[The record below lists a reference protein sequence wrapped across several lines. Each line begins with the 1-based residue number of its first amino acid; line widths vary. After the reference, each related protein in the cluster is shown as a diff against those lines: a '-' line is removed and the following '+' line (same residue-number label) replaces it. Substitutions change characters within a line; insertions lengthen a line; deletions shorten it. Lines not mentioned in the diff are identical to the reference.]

1 VSRPRLAARLTE
13 AVTGELTMVCAPA
26 GFGKTALLAD
36 WAQRS
41 GRPVAWL
48 SLDAGDNDPVRFW
61 QHVTAALGDVRDGVR
76 ERLAPLL
83 GPPSPRSFEAVVTT
97 LVNELVTAPDELVL
111 VLDDYHLIEA
121 PAVHESMVFLLEHL
135 PAGLSL
141 AVACRAD
148 PPLPLARLRASG
160 ELAELRAAEL
170 RFTLEEA
177 TALLHE
183 AVGPDLPADAV
194 EALEARSEGWVT
206 GLQLAALSLRGRAD
220 VAGFVAAFSGSHRY
234 VLDYLAEEV
243 LDRQPE
249 PVRTFLLETSVLDR
263 LCGPLCDA
271 VTGRTDGQRLLE
283 AVERANLFLTPLDE
297 VRGWWRYHQ
306 LFADLLR
313 VCLMQERPESLPEL
327 HRAAAG
333 WCDQHGLV
341 DDAVRHALAAGDTAW
356 AARMME
362 QHIGGMPVGG
372 ETATVARW
380 LAVLPATVVHDR
392 PRLCVVQAYQA
403 VMTSRADAL
412 ERWLDAAD
420 RALSAVSAGEP
431 AEAEAGPAKGWTAGW
446 QDVPG
451 IVAVLR
457 ADLARLRGDAD
468 RAAQLARQVLTRAP
482 TADNLGPFFAGWIL
496 ARADWL
502 RGDLGAAEHALTN
515 LVGTVQAAREYYLT
529 MAVCWELGRV
539 QCAQGRLGAA
549 LATYRHALII
559 GAEAG
564 NPALPVLG
572 IAELGE
578 AAVRYERDDLAAAHE
593 HATEGMSRVRQMVG
607 TRLEAEGLI
616 VLARIRQALGDQ
628 AGALAAVAEAERVG
642 PSPDVVDLFNPAPAA
657 RARLLLAEGQLA
669 EVAAWAAMRGLDAE
683 HPPGFARER
692 EHMILARL
700 LLGQGEPERARRLAE
715 QLRDAAAAQRRT
727 GSLIELG
734 PLLARARAACGDQAG
749 ALAALAEALTLAWP
763 EGYVRVFADEGAPL
777 AGLLDQLITGRRR
790 GAAAAAGVPG
800 EYLSRV
806 RAAFEPDRSRA
817 VVPAPAPAPAVTAG
831 LAEPLTDR
839 ELEVLGLLAAGLA
852 NKQIA
857 GELVVAPETAKK
869 HVSHILAKLGAA
881 NRTQAVMRAR
891 ELGLLRLRRWSTRAA
906 RWPRWEGSGVREG
919 PAAGSRPCRAGSSRR
934 SRRASRR
941 RECKERRS
949 RSCLSPS
956 GPASARQWRR
966 SR

>member
-1 VSRPRLAARLTE
+1 MAGPPEGGAASLAALLATKLHIPRARHGLVSRPRLVDLLTE
-13 AVTGELTMVCAPA
+13 AVVGELTMVCAPA

-61 QHVTAALGDVRDGVR
+61 RHVAAALEGIRDGVGQ
-76 ERLAPLL
+76 RLAPLL

-97 LVNELVTAPDELVL
+97 LVNELAAGADELVL
-111 VLDDYHLIEA
+111 VLDDYHLIESQ
-121 PAVHESMVFLLEHL
+121 AVHRSLVFLLEHL
-135 PAGLSL
+135 PPSL
-141 AVACRAD
+141 RLALACRAD

-160 ELAELRAAEL
+160 ELAELRTGEL
-170 RFTLEEA
+170 RFTFEEA
-177 TALLHE
+177 AALLHQ
-183 AVGPDLPADAV
+183 AVGPGLTGDAV
-194 EALEARSEGWVT
+194 AVLEARSEGWVT

-249 PVRTFLLETSVLDR
+249 QVRAFLLETSVLDR

-271 VTGRTDGQRLLE
+271 VTGGTDGQRLLE
-283 AVERANLFLTPLDE
+283 AVERANLFLMPLDE

-313 VCLMQERPESLPEL
+313 VRLVQERPEDLPKL

-333 WCDQHGLV
+333 WCDRHGLA

-362 QHIGGMPVGG
+362 QYIGGMPVGG

-380 LAVLPATVVHDR
+380 LAALPPELVSDR

-420 RALSAVSAGEP
+420 LALSAVSAGEP
-431 AEAEAGPAKGWTAGW
+431 AETGAAGKGWTAGW

-451 IVAVLR
+451 TVAVMR

-468 RAAQLARQVLTRAP
+468 HAVQLARQVLTSAP
-482 TADNLGPFFAGWIL
+482 AADSLRNFFADWIL

-502 RGDLGAAEHALTN
+502 RGDLDAAEHALTD
-515 LVGTVQAAREYYLT
+515 LVGTAQAAREYYLT

-539 QCAQGRLGAA
+539 QCARGRLGTALDTYRRA
-549 LATYRHALII
+549 LAI
-559 GAEAG
+559 GAEAAS
-564 NPALPVLG
+564 PSLPVLG
-572 IAELGE
+572 IAQLGV
-578 AAVRYERDDLAAAHE
+578 AAIHCERDDLAAALE
-593 HATEGMSRVRQMVG
+593 LATEGMSLVRQMVG
-607 TRLEAEGLI
+607 TRLEAEGLV
-616 VLARIRQALGDQ
+616 VLARIRQALGDR
-628 AGALAAVAEAERVG
+628 AGALGAVAEAEGVG

-657 RARLLLAEGQLA
+657 RARLLLAQGQLA
-669 EVAAWAAMRGLDAE
+669 DAAAWAAARGLDAE
-683 HPPGFARER
+683 DPAGFARER
-692 EHMILARL
+692 EHMVLARL
-700 LLGQGEPERARRLAE
+700 LLAQGEPERARRLVE
-715 QLRDAAAAQRRT
+715 RLRAAATAQRRT

-734 PLLARARAACGDQAG
+734 PLLARARAACGDQAA

-763 EGYVRVFADEGAPL
+763 EGYVRVFADEGASL
-777 AGLLDQLITGRRR
+777 AGLLDQLIAGRRR
-790 GAAAAAGVPG
+790 GAAVAPGVPG

-806 RAAFEPDRSRA
+806 RAAFQPGARA
-817 VVPAPAPAPAVTAG
+817 APPAVPAVPAMTG
-831 LAEPLTDR
+831 LTEPLTDR
-839 ELEVLGLLAAGLA
+839 ELEVLGLLAAGMA

-857 GELVVAPETAKK
+857 RELVVAPETAKK
-869 HVSHILAKLGAA
+869 HVSHILGKLGAA
-881 NRTQAVMRAR
+881 NRTQAVARAR
-891 ELGLLRLRRWSTRAA
+891 ELGLLR
-906 RWPRWEGSGVREG
+906 
-919 PAAGSRPCRAGSSRR
+919 
-934 SRRASRR
+934 
-941 RECKERRS
+941 
-949 RSCLSPS
+949 
-956 GPASARQWRR
+956 
-966 SR
+966 